1 MKDYKDLLT
10 LEHLIR
16 REYNNRVFEA
26 AQTTIDNF
34 YCALSFTKDLLDL
47 KTIKFKPGHAG
58 AHPQYRI
65 VNGGPLHPRNKE
77 LEPKVNKLNK
87 LEK

>member
-1 MKDYKDLLT
+1 MNKKEYYSD
-10 LEHLIR
+10 R
-16 REYNNRVFEA
+16 RRK
-26 AQTTIDNF
+26 Q
-34 YCALSFTKDLLDL
+34 
-47 KTIKFKPGHAG
+47 TIKFKPGHAG